1 PIGML
6 IGFILSFLIL
16 IVSHAMGRKAIDEKL
31 MHANLPLAVR
41 RLVLSNALPHIDMPN
56 WGLSDSLKNTGVG
69 RLFSG
74 TEEEAGSA
82 PEKERHLLPRLRW
95 GDPSD
100 ISERRMQTIR
110 SKIRQNCEKLLKN
123 QNNEELKA
131 LNSRVSHDISEQI
144 ESRLKEL
151 AEQVEIPL

>member
-1 PIGML
+1 M
-6 IGFILSFLIL
+6 SQ
-16 IVSHAMGRKAIDEKL
+16 SK
-31 MHANLPLAVR
+31 
-41 RLVLSNALPHIDMPN
+41 S
-56 WGLSDSLKNTGVG
+56 KNTGVG

-131 LNSRVSHDISEQI
+131 LNSRVSRDISEQI